1 MYHWC
6 TDEVEP
12 QDRFDH
18 WREVRAKGL
27 FGVTAEL
34 ERERRADFF
43 GEFSLRQLGGAG
55 LVELK
60 ASHYTV
66 ERSTPISPTRP
77 ATASASISSSAAA
90 AGSAACAATTSR
102 SPMAASPPAIPTCP
116 IAPRRSAH
124 GGFHLRILK
133 IPVSEH
139 CPRRTSACASSR
151 PRRSAI
157 HAPGAP
163 ARRLLCR
170 PRRGRQRNDDGA
182 EPIAD
187 LPRRRRL
194 AHLALIERGILR
206 PGSRRGQAALR
217 TARLSLA
224 RRLIAQPPAEP
235 DLAPT
240 MVADLLGVSVR
251 HLHMLFETAEK
262 SFSQTVTDERLKQS
276 RRLMREA
283 PERLIADIATACGF
297 ESLATYYR
305 VFNAAYGMA
314 PGDFRAQG
322 RESGVRLSARPPSR
336 PIDPAGAEKPEPRP
350 LFGQKPQG
358 F

>member
-1 MYHWC
+1 VYRWC

-12 QDRFDH
+12 HDRFDF

-43 GEFSLRQLGGAG
+43 GEFSLRQVGNGG

-60 ASHYTV
+60 ASSYAV
-66 ERSTPISPTRP
+66 ERSQADIAYAPGDSICVYQQLGGGGWFGGMRGSDFAIANGSF
-77 ATASASISSSAAA
+77 ATSH
-90 AGSAACAATTSR
+90 TDLPYRT
-102 SPMAASPPAIPTCP
+102 
-116 IAPRRSAH
+116 APLGA
-124 GGFHLRILK
+124 GGFHLKILK
-133 IPVSEH
+133 IPVSGLATQDKRMRELA
-139 CPRRTSACASSR
+139 PKTFNDPTLAPLLDACF
-151 PRRSAI
+151 
-157 HAPGAP
+157 
-163 ARRLLCR
+163 
-170 PRRGRQRNDDGA
+170 
-182 EPIAD
+182 AD
-187 LPRRRRL
+187 LGEAAADEGSSSGAHAL
-194 AHLALIERGILR
+194 VQALGHLALIERGIVR

-224 RRLIAQPPAEP
+224 RRLIARHLKDP

-240 MVADLLGVSVR
+240 RVADLLGVSVR
-251 HLHMLFETAEK
+251 HLHMLFEAADR
-262 SFSQTVTDERLKQS
+262 SFSQTVTEERLKQS

-314 PGDFRAQG
+314 PGDFRAQAS
-322 RESGVRLSARPPSR
+322 EAR
-336 PIDPAGAEKPEPRP
+336 
-350 LFGQKPQG
+350 
-358 F
+358 